1 VTIPTGMTGIM
12 HLQVHLK
19 SRPARLSTGVTL
31 QYVEQGQRS
40 GVPVLLLHAYLDSWR
55 SFERVLEHLPDRL
68 HALAPSQRGHGDSE
82 RPRNG
87 YGAGDLVT
95 DLAAFMDA
103 LEVDAAVLVGSSSAA
118 DTVRRFAVEHPDRT
132 LGLVLVGA
140 FHTFPADA
148 PAVRELGAE
157 IAALTDPVEPDFVR
171 DFVAATAGDA
181 VPPEFLETMVAES
194 GKVPAHV
201 WREMFDG
208 LLTAAPIAGTIDAPT
223 LILWGDADPICS
235 GDEQEALLDAI
246 PLAELRRYPGVG
258 HLVHWEQPERVAAD
272 IARFA
277 RR

>member
-1 VTIPTGMTGIM
+1 MTGIM

-31 QYVEQGQRS
+31 RYVEQGHGS

-82 RPRNG
+82 RPASG
-87 YGAGDLVT
+87 YGAADLVA
-95 DLAAFMDA
+95 DVAAFMDA
-103 LEVDAAVLVGSSSAA
+103 LELDAAVLVGSSSAA
-118 DTVRRFAVEHPDRT
+118 DTARRFALEQPART

-148 PAVRELGAE
+148 PAVRELGE
-157 IAALTDPVEPDFVR
+157 QISVLTDPVEPDFVR
-171 DFVAATAGDA
+171 DFVAGTAGDA
-181 VPPEFLETMVAES
+181 VPPEFLDTMVAES
-194 GKVPAHV
+194 RRVPAHV

-208 LLTAAPIAGTIDAPT
+208 LVNAPPIAGTIDAPT

-235 GDEQEALLDAI
+235 RDEQEALLDAI

-258 HLVHWEQPERVAAD
+258 HLVHWEQPKRVADD

>member
-1 VTIPTGMTGIM
+1 M
-12 HLQVHLK
+12 
-19 SRPARLSTGVTL
+19 PARLSTGVTL

-40 GVPVLLLHAYLDSWR
+40 GVPVVLLHAYLDSWR
-55 SFERVLEHLPDRL
+55 SFERVLEHLPGRL
-68 HALAPSQRGHGDSE
+68 NALAPSQRGHGDSE
-82 RPRNG
+82 RPPNG
-87 YGAGDLVT
+87 YGAADLVA
-95 DLAAFMDA
+95 DVAAFMDA

-118 DTVRRFAVEHPDRT
+118 DTVRRLAIEHPDRT
-132 LGLVLVGA
+132 VGLVLVGA

-148 PAVRELGAE
+148 PAVRELGE
-157 IAALTDPVEPDFVR
+157 QISVLSDPVDPDLVR
-171 DFVAATAGDA
+171 DFVAGTAGGA
-181 VPPEFLETMVAES
+181 VPTEFLETMVAES
-194 GKVPAHV
+194 RRVPAHV

-208 LLTAAPIAGTIDAPT
+208 LVNAPPIAGTIDAPT

-235 GDEQEALLDAI
+235 RDEQEALLDAI

>member
-1 VTIPTGMTGIM
+1 M

-19 SRPARLSTGVTL
+19 SKPARLSTGVTL
-31 QYVEQGQRS
+31 RYVEQGHGS
-40 GVPVLLLHAYLDSWR
+40 GTPVLLLHAYLDSWR

-68 HALAPSQRGHGDSE
+68 HAFAPSQRGHGESD
-82 RPRNG
+82 RPPSG
-87 YGAGDLVT
+87 YGAADLVA
-95 DLAAFMDA
+95 DVAAFMDA
-103 LEVDAAVLVGSSSAA
+103 LELDAAVLVGSSSAA
-118 DTVRRFAVEHPDRT
+118 DTARRFAVEHPDRT

-148 PAVRELGAE
+148 PGVREIGE
-157 IAALTDPVEPDFVR
+157 QIAALTDPVDPGFVR
-171 DFVAATAGDA
+171 EFVTGTAGDA

-194 GKVPAHV
+194 RRVPAHV

-208 LLTAAPIAGTIDAPT
+208 LVNTPPIAGTIDAPT

-235 GDEQEALLDAI
+235 RDEQDALLDAI
-246 PLAELRRYPGVG
+246 PLAELRAYAGVG

-277 RR
+277 DGSYGAAA